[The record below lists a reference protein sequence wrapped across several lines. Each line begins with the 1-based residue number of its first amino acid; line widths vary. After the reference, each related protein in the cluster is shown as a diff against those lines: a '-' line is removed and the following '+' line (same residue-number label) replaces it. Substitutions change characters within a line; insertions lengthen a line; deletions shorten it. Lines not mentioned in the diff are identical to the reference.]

1 MAYYQQYTY
10 TNTNQYLLDLEA
22 FTTTNGWTIDLSG
35 VYNTSYR
42 RLHLHKGSAH
52 FDLYSDANYVY
63 MYHCTG
69 FASGSSPSTQPGV
82 GSLNGALIGVYDASF
97 YWFVSTVG
105 GLYMAYLSSTSLFR
119 WGCFFIVQDK
129 IGAYADGFGGIVPS
143 PNYYLFSEGVNPTNY
158 SNQIYINGAWGIDG
172 GAGAMAGSI
181 TAYSIPTYGPNHYN
195 LGIIPWPVLI
205 TINYAADTSKRMPV
219 GFAPGLYQTNGGD
232 VYNIGDEIIIGA
244 DTYLILPST
253 NQSVIGTTTYGDF
266 LFKLGA

>member
-22 FTTTNGWTIDLSG
+22 FANTNGWTIDLSD

-52 FDLYSDANYVY
+52 FDLHSDANYVA
-63 MYHCTG
+63 MYPCTG
-69 FASGSSPSTQPGV
+69 FASGSSPSTQPGA
-82 GSLNGALIGVYDASF
+82 GGINNAWFYLFAS

-105 GLYMAYLSSTSLFR
+105 GLYMAYLNVSNSNFN
-119 WGCFFIVQDK
+119 WGCFFIIQDK
-129 IGAYADGFGGIVPS
+129 IGDYADGFGGIVPFA
-143 PNYYLFSEGVNPTNY
+143 NYNLFSEGTSY
-158 SNQIYINGAWGIDG
+158 SNQIYINGAWGISG
-172 GAGAMAGSI
+172 GAGAMAGSMAYNSI
-181 TAYSIPTYGPNHYN
+181 TTYGPNHYN

-205 TINYAADTSKRMPV
+205 TTYYAADITKRVPV

-232 VYNIGDEIIIGA
+232 VYSIGDEIIIGA

-253 NQSVIGTTTYGDF
+253 ASSAIGSTTYGDY

>member
-22 FTTTNGWTIDLSG
+22 FANTNGWTIDLSAA
-35 VYNTSYR
+35 YNTSYW

-52 FDLYSDANYVY
+52 FDLYSTAGEVY

-69 FASGSSPSTQPGV
+69 FASGSSPSTQPGA
-82 GSLNGALIGVYDASF
+82 GGTNGVWFTLSTSIS

-105 GLYMAYLSSTSLFR
+105 GLYMAYLTATTSAFN

-129 IGAYADGFGGIVPS
+129 IGAYAGGFGGIVPS
-143 PNYYLFSEGVNPTNY
+143 ADYNLFSDDTASPY
-158 SNQIYINGAWGIDG
+158 RNQIYINGSWGVYG
-172 GAGAMAGSI
+172 GAGAMVGSI
-181 TAYSIPTYGPNHYN
+181 VNGSIPTYGPNHYN

-205 TINYAADTSKRMPV
+205 TIYYAADITKRVPV

-244 DTYLILPST
+244 DTYLIMPGTGKSI
-253 NQSVIGTTTYGDF
+253 IGDTARGDY